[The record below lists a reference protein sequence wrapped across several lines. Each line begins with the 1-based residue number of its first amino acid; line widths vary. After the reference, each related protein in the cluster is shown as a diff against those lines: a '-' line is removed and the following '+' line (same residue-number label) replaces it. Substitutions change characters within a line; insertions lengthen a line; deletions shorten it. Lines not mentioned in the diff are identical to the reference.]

1 MNSNFITS
9 FGLWFGLALIA
20 LAWFKLVPL
29 ILGWVGFA
37 IALPSFIVDAIINRN
52 IPPSKNDDNH
62 G

>member
-9 FGLWFGLALIA
+9 VGLWFGLGLIA
-20 LAWFKLVPL
+20 LAWFNLVPL
-29 ILGWVGFA
+29 LLGWVGFA
-37 IALPSFIVDAIINRN
+37 IALPSFIVETISKRN